1 MKRIFKHLAVLLTM
15 VLLATTC
22 VSITSLAAEKVKYP
36 PKADIENKIFTQH
49 MKGTFTGVVNG
60 ETKTFEDDEELP
72 LCAMTSDIVANYSEK
87 TGQCTY
93 SFDFDGTP
101 VPLTFT
107 FSYDKKGNIVYS
119 APMTYKTDQFSFTGT
134 MSGTIHK
141 TQ

>member
-22 VSITSLAAEKVKYP
+22 ISITSLAAEKVKYP

-72 LCAMTSDIVANYSEK
+72 LCIMASDIVANYSEK
-87 TGQCTY
+87 TGQCSYTW
-93 SFDFDGTP
+93 DFEGVKVP
-101 VPLTFT
+101 VTIS
-107 FSYDKKGNIVYS
+107 FSYDKKGNIVYT
-119 APMTYKTDQFSFTGT
+119 APFVYTTEQFSFNGS
-134 MSGTIHK
+134 MSGAIHN